1 MPGSRDKPSLKTSNP
16 ITKPSNQGN
25 PPITGL
31 VGAGS
36 LYRYFLSYH
45 HRFFKSD
52 HRKGRIPARG
62 IPVSHRKGL
71 PASRWHRNQPEAGNT
86 LPASR
91 WPKNQ
96 PEAGKPC
103 QPEAGIPGTGNCIT
117 ALFGLNSPCFSLPF
131 CCPSSNIVYH
141 ISSPHKVLSPFV
153 QVREI

>member
-71 PASRWHRNQPEAGNT
+71 PASRR
-86 LPASR
+86 
-91 WPKNQ
+91 PKNQ

-153 QVREI
+153 QVREV